1 MTLFPAIILG
11 LVQGL
16 TEFLPISSTAHLVL
30 AQNLLGFTEPPIELD
45 IIIHLATALVT
56 IIVLWPVIRAINFKH
71 LKFILLAMVPTGIL
85 GLWLNQW
92 DKLIFGSVM
101 FSALTL
107 LLNGLI
113 LLVPKFIKAK
123 AKPLNNQAAVLI
135 GAAQG
140 IAVLPGIS
148 RSGSTIVSGLLLGLK
163 PADAYNFSFL
173 ISLPAIAAAQI
184 LHFNDLNL
192 VASQFLNY
200 SAGFIAAFISGIF
213 ALIWLRR
220 LVSQGR
226 LTGFA
231 IYSLILGTL
240 MLFL

>member
-1 MTLFPAIILG
+1 MSLFPAIILG

-45 IIIHLATALVT
+45 IIMHLATALAT
-56 IIVLWPVIRAINFKH
+56 IIVLWPAIRAVNFKH

-101 FSALTL
+101 FSAVTL
-107 LLNGLI
+107 LFNGLI
-113 LLVPKFIKAK
+113 LLLPQFIKVK
-123 AKPLNNQAAVLI
+123 SKILNNQTAVLI

-192 VASQFLNY
+192 AASQLINY
-200 SAGFIAAFISGIF
+200 SAGFITAFISGIF

-220 LVSQGR
+220 LVSRGR

-231 IYSLILGTL
+231 YYSLILGAL